1 MSGTRGS
8 IGLMSYSWAAFSISF
23 TICVYSQWKNPVF
36 PAYTIAAYPDRRN
49 LKNNAIFAAACAS
62 FAGVILMGLS
72 VATLNI
78 KREGDPVVVN
88 TRINPSWAGVLSL
101 VPYVFGFTHG
111 SLSILFHAIRTEKQ
125 ARARR
130 SLNSSSELDRLR
142 LEEEM

>member
-23 TICVYSQWKNPVF
+23 TICVYSQWINPVF
-36 PAYTIAAYPDRRN
+36 PAYTIVAYPGRRN

-72 VATLNI
+72 VAIINI
-78 KREGDPVVVN
+78 KREGDPVVVD
-88 TRINPSWAGVLSL
+88 TRINPSWAGILSL
-101 VPYVFGFTHG
+101 APYIIGFTHG

-130 SLNSSSELDRLR
+130 SLNSGFDRLH
-142 LEEEM
+142 LEEEEI